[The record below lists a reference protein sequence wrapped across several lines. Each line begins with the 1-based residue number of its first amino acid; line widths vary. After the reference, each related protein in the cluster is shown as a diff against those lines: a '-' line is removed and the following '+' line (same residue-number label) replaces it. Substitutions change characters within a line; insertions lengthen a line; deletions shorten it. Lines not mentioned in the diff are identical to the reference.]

1 MLEFLKGINDVLA
14 PINFILLLLVLRKIN
29 KKK

>member
-1 MLEFLKGINDVLA
+1 MLEILKGISDILA

-29 KKK
+29 KKR